1 MLLVLHVDEVDDD
14 DPAQVAQAQLAGDR
28 GGRLEVGLEDGF
40 LEVAMADE
48 GAGVH
53 VDGGHR
59 LGRIDDQVAAGL
71 QQYLA
76 LQGFLDFVLDAV
88 EIEDRSLARVMFEA
102 IGNLRHQFFDEGSD
116 LLEVLSR
123 VDADLLDPRVH
134 QVAQGTDRQGQVFVD
149 HRRRADGLDLRGDL
163 VP

>member
-1 MLLVLHVDEVDDD
+1 MKSMMMIPPRLRRRSWRAIAVAASRLVLKMVS
-14 DPAQVAQAQLAGDR
+14 
-28 GGRLEVGLEDGF
+28 

-59 LGRIDDQVAAGL
+59 LGRIDDQAAAGL

-123 VDADLLDPRVH
+123 VDADLLDPRSSSGR
-134 QVAQGTDRQGQVFVD
+134 AGYGSPGTGL
-149 HRRRADGLDLRGDL
+149 RRSPKARDGLDLRGDL